1 MRGCI
6 PGKSPRVGNYRT
18 RVLKAKHAAP
28 RLERGQRQLLSAE
41 LARWA
46 AAGSQEKQAGGCP
59 SVFHGSTGSFTLN
72 QTRCRLSREQDT
84 VNHVCARRQAGWT
97 GAMEAWCPGDALVEG
112 GVAPGKQTSH
122 GTKPLASP
130 LLLDA
135 YCVPGTVD
143 VETRQSPPC
152 RDPQPGGERQ
162 ALHSHVERLLPAGAH
177 LCL

>member
-112 GVAPGKQTSH
+112 GVAPGKTDQPWHEATS
-122 GTKPLASP
+122 
-130 LLLDA
+130 
-135 YCVPGTVD
+135 V
-143 VETRQSPPC
+143 SPP
-152 RDPQPGGERQ
+152 PGCLLCAWHCGCGNETVP
-162 ALHSHVERLLPAGAH
+162 ALPGPTARW
-177 LCL
+177 